1 MTQSEAFTKGM
12 RRLAAG
18 VSLITTEQD
27 GRRYGLIATAVT
39 SVCAEPPTL
48 LICVNRT
55 ASIHAHLMQAGSFC
69 VNVLSA
75 PQSDIA
81 IRFATPRDRD
91 TRFEVGTWVTRQTGA
106 PALEGAC
113 VSFDC
118 RTTHQMAQGTHT
130 VLFGE
135 IADVWLQD
143 AAAPLTYHEGS
154 FGTLARIA

>member
-1 MTQSEAFTKGM
+1 MSQSEDFKAGM

-18 VSLITTEQD
+18 VSLITTEQ
-27 GRRYGLIATAVT
+27 GGMRYGLIATAVT

-55 ASIHAHLMQAGSFC
+55 ASIHAHLTQAGSFC

-75 PQSDIA
+75 VQSDIA
-81 IRFATPRDRD
+81 TRFATPRDRE
-91 TRFEVGTWVTRQTGA
+91 TRFDTGNWSTRKTGA
-106 PALEGAC
+106 PALQGAC

-118 RTTHQMAQGTHT
+118 RTTHQMTQGTHT

-143 AAAPLTYHEGS
+143 AADPLTYHEGC
-154 FGTLARIA
+154 FGTLAKIA

>member
-1 MTQSEAFTKGM
+1 MSQSEEFKAGM

-18 VSLITTEQD
+18 VSLITTKSDE
-27 GRRYGLIATAVT
+27 RRYGLIATAVT

-55 ASIHAHLMQAGSFC
+55 ASIHAHLTQAGSFC

-75 PQSDIA
+75 MQSDIA
-81 IRFATPRDRD
+81 TRFAIPRDRE
-91 TRFEVGTWVTRQTGA
+91 TRFDSGSWTTRQTGS
-106 PALEGAC
+106 PVLEGAC

-118 RTTHQMAQGTHT
+118 RTTHQMTQGTHT

-135 IADVWLQD
+135 IVDVWLQD
-143 AAAPLTYHEGS
+143 ASAPLTYHEGS
-154 FGTLARIA
+154 FGTLAKIA